1 LVAALSP
8 VASLCL
14 VIDFV
19 LFVAASGLET
29 DAVRTLGELDRLRAA
44 LERAPSAPTLTVVL
58 AQLGPGDFGAQSRL
72 LGEATHGSWSV
83 VERDWRKQ
91 CHGSDTVILLTRDE
105 RQDVPGVLRWILGD
119 AVRGPGG
126 FEDVARRV
134 REFLQIPVPRPVS
147 PANRSG
153 ALVALN
159 GLDQGRALLKAAF
172 RDGALDWVEMEQ
184 TTLVYLEDTDAEDQL
199 VQEAGASRLSFSVR
213 KASLYVAPAPSAG
226 EALWRG
232 RQFVLL
238 SVEHEAVTQP
248 ADWRPWESV
257 RHSRLGSPR

>member
-1 LVAALSP
+1 

-14 VIDFV
+14 VVDFV

-44 LERAPSAPTLTVVL
+44 QARAPSAATLTVVL
-58 AQLGPGDFGAQSRL
+58 AQLGPGDFAAPSRL
-72 LGEATHGSWSV
+72 LGEATNGSWSA

-91 CHGSDTVILLTRDE
+91 CHGSDKVILLTRDE
-105 RQDVPGVLRWILGD
+105 RQDVPGVVQWILGD

-134 REFLQIPVPRPVS
+134 REFLRIPVPRPVS
-147 PANRSG
+147 PAYRSG
-153 ALVALN
+153 AVVALD
-159 GLDQGRALLKAAF
+159 GPDRGRALLKAAF
-172 RDGALDWVEMEQ
+172 RDGGLDWVEVEQ
-184 TTLVYLEDTDAEDQL
+184 TTLAYLENTDVEDEL
-199 VQEAGASRLSFSVR
+199 VQEGASRLSFSVR
-213 KASLYVAPAPSAG
+213 KASLYVGPAPAAR

-232 RQFVLL
+232 RQYALL
-238 SVEHEAVTQP
+238 TVEQQADAK

-257 RHSRLGSPR
+257 RHSRLGSTP